1 MSAGTT
7 QQGVLTHY
15 LQAAQDWQELYLWWR
30 GANGAPG
37 GDDLDDAELYRRAI
51 TAASAGEGRYLA
63 EFAGRFLYAHQ
74 RLRDS
79 LTDLAG
85 VLDTMSAPHLHE
97 EPLERGSKIR

>member
-7 QQGVLTHY
+7 QQGVLVHY

-30 GANGAPG
+30 GVNSIPQ
-37 GDDLDDAELYRRAI
+37 GDDISDEELYRWAV
-51 TAASAGEGRYLA
+51 TAASAGEGPSLA
-63 EFAGRFLYAHQ
+63 EFEGRFLYAHQ

-85 VLDTMSAPHLHE
+85 VLDTMSAPSSHKS
-97 EPLERGSKIR
+97 PSGGAASS